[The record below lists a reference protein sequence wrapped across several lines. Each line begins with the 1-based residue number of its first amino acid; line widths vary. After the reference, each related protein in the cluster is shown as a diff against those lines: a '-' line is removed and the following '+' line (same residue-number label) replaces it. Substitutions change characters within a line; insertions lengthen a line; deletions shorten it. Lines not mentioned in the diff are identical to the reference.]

1 MAVDQAYSVDED
13 STLAVDAPG
22 VLAGS
27 SDADGAAPAIAELV
41 AGVQHGSLA
50 LQPNGSFVYVPAANF
65 NGTDSFTYAA
75 KDAEGNP
82 SAAATVTITVGAF
95 FSFAPSVAPGPPS
108 PASCSCCLC
117 LRAFKSQH
125 TSASH
130 ACMKLA

>member
-1 MAVDQAYSVDED
+1 VAVDQAYSVDED

-75 KDAEGNP
+75 KDAEGNT
-82 SAAATVTITVGAF
+82 SAAATVTIIVGAF
-95 FSFAPSVAPGPPS
+95 FFCTLRRPRAAVTSQLLLLLVFA
-108 PASCSCCLC
+108 
-117 LRAFKSQH
+117 RF
-125 TSASH
+125 
-130 ACMKLA
+130 